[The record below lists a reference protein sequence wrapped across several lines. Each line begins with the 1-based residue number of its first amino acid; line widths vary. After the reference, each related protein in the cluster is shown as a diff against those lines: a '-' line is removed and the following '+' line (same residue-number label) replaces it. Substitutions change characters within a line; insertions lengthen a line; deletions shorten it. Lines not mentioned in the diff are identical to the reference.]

1 MKKTEINVP
10 GLKDYFTQES
20 FNVLRTNL
28 QFCGQDIHV
37 VAITSCGMSDGKT
50 YVSLHLAKSLAEI
63 GKKVLLLDTD
73 MRKSVMAA
81 RYSSLKK
88 VKGVSEVIT
97 AQATLQECICE
108 TQYEGM
114 HVLFAGQYPPNPS
127 ELLNTNQFRNLVS
140 IARESYDYVIVDTPP
155 LGMVIDAAII
165 AAYCDGAILV
175 VGNHGTKDYEAQDVL
190 DQLNKSGCKILGAVL
205 NHVGRKTDKYY
216 RNRQGKRYYAYKAP
230 KSQK

>member
-1 MKKTEINVP
+1 MKKTEINMP
-10 GLKDYFTQES
+10 GLQDYFTQES

-28 QFCGQDIHV
+28 QFCGQDTRV

-81 RYSSLKK
+81 RYSSSKK

-97 AQATLQECICE
+97 AQATLQECIFG
-108 TQYEGM
+108 TQYAGM

-127 ELLNTNQFRNLVS
+127 ELLNTVQFRNLIGIV
-140 IARESYDYVIVDTPP
+140 RETYDYVIVDTPP

-165 AAYCDGAILV
+165 AAHCDGAILV
-175 VGNHGTKDYEAQDVL
+175 VGNHGTKDYEAQEVL
-190 DQLNKSGCKILGAVL
+190 DQLKKSGCKVLGAVL
-205 NHVGRKTDKYY
+205 NQAGHRSEKYY
-216 RNRQGKRYYAYKAP
+216 RERKGNRYYAYKAP
-230 KSQK
+230 TKPE